1 MARNSRGSIPNG
13 LYHVMNRGLEKRAIV
28 RDDLDRH
35 NWIRLF
41 DRIADRCSWR
51 VFAHVLLDNHFH
63 IFVRT
68 PIPNLSEGMHD
79 LQSGYAS

>member
-1 MARNSRGSIPNG
+1 
-13 LYHVMNRGLEKRAIV
+13 MNRGLEKRDLV

-35 NWIRLF
+35 NWMRLF

-51 VFAHVLLDNHFH
+51 VFAYVLLDNHFH